1 MLASSH
7 TTICDGNLYCQFFT
21 DKGLESE
28 TGFLSEVR
36 HYVCRIV
43 GELPGSPLSPLLF
56 NWGPGRPHIPLV
68 RQEVVV
74 VVVED
79 VVEVVLEIAE
89 KVAWE
94 RYTTIH
100 TTGVS
105 ITRLYLYQLLSGIER
120 FNSCWKTNRYS
131 SWSSGITITFIS
143 EADWVV
149 LLSLVDYFAH

>member
-7 TTICDGNLYCQFFT
+7 TKICYGNFYCQFFT
-21 DKGLESE
+21 DKGVESE

-36 HYVCRIV
+36 QNVCRIV

-89 KVAWE
+89 KVA
-94 RYTTIH
+94 
-100 TTGVS
+100 
-105 ITRLYLYQLLSGIER
+105 
-120 FNSCWKTNRYS
+120 
-131 SWSSGITITFIS
+131 
-143 EADWVV
+143 
-149 LLSLVDYFAH
+149 

>member
-7 TTICDGNLYCQFFT
+7 TTICYGNFHCQFFT

-36 HYVCRIV
+36 QNICRIV

-56 NWGPGRPHIPLV
+56 NWGPGRPHIPRV

-79 VVEVVLEIAE
+79 LVEVVLEIAE
-89 KVAWE
+89 KVA
-94 RYTTIH
+94 
-100 TTGVS
+100 
-105 ITRLYLYQLLSGIER
+105 
-120 FNSCWKTNRYS
+120 
-131 SWSSGITITFIS
+131 
-143 EADWVV
+143 
-149 LLSLVDYFAH
+149 

>member
-7 TTICDGNLYCQFFT
+7 TTICHGNFYCQFFT
-21 DKGLESE
+21 DKGVESE

-36 HYVCRIV
+36 QYVCRIV

-74 VVVED
+74 VVVEV

-89 KVAWE
+89 KV
-94 RYTTIH
+94 
-100 TTGVS
+100 G
-105 ITRLYLYQLLSGIER
+105 
-120 FNSCWKTNRYS
+120 
-131 SWSSGITITFIS
+131 
-143 EADWVV
+143 
-149 LLSLVDYFAH
+149 

>member
-7 TTICDGNLYCQFFT
+7 TKICYGNFYCQFFT

-36 HYVCRIV
+36 QYVCRIV

-74 VVVED
+74 VVVE
-79 VVEVVLEIAE
+79 VVLEMAE

-94 RYTTIH
+94 RC

-105 ITRLYLYQLLSGIER
+105 ITRVYLFQLLSGIER
-120 FNSCWKTNRYS
+120 FNSCRRTNRYS
-131 SWSSGITITFIS
+131 SWSSGLTITFIS
-143 EADWVV
+143 EADWAV
-149 LLSLVDYFAH
+149 LLSLVDYFCPH